1 MKKLI
6 IFLFIYLFA
15 YNPEKITSNDLEVLK
30 QFDKKAYNITTK
42 QNKVNFNL
50 YYKVLRCI
58 KNKYSWKDRL
68 KIYTKV
74 EAETNGQKTAVL
86 GVEYNIF
93 DNKEKRTI
101 TEQYKTKKN
110 NAIDLVKNYLLNL
123 EKLENFKQQLK
134 YFNLLEIRLKAREKT
149 GIIDLDTRLK
159 NLQNIQTTQMNIIN
173 TKITIENLKN
183 KINNICSGA
192 IQ

>member
-30 QFDKKAYNITTK
+30 QFDKKAYNITTQ

>member
-6 IFLFIYLFA
+6 IFSFICLFA

-30 QFDKKAYNITTK
+30 QFDKKAYNITTQ
-42 QNKVNFNL
+42 QNKINFNL

-58 KNKYSWKDRL
+58 KNTYSWKDRI
-68 KIYTKV
+68 KIYTKA
-74 EAETNGQKTAVL
+74 EAEANGQKAAIL

-110 NAIDLVKNYLLNL
+110 NAIDFVKNYLLNL

-159 NLQNIQTTQMNIIN
+159 NLQNIQTIQMNIIN
-173 TKITIENLKN
+173 TKIIIENLKN
-183 KINNICSGA
+183 KINNICNGA